1 MSEPKLKSRVELP
14 QPVPQQ
20 ETLDQELLELL
31 NDKEEYL
38 WG

>member
-1 MSEPKLKSRVELP
+1 MNEPKLKSRTEELS
-14 QPVPQQ
+14 QTEEV
-20 ETLDQELLELL
+20 DQELLELL